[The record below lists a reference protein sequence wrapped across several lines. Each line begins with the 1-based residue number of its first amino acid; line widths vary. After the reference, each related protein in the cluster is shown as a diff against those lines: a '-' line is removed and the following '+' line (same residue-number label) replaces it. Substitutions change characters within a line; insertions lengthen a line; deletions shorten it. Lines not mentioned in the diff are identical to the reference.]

1 MLSERAKAQLRAGD
15 SAMSPGLRLAKKFC
29 SQDDPLHSAFKTIIK
44 LDNHNDPEVG
54 DTLGIMVK
62 GLLSKYNGKPYL
74 SNKSHRVVRVS
85 SDSFPS
91 IFSLFLTA

>member
-1 MLSERAKAQLRAGD
+1 MTLY
-15 SAMSPGLRLAKKFC
+15 
-29 SQDDPLHSAFKTIIK
+29 SAFKTIIK

-74 SNKSHRVVRVS
+74 SNN
-85 SDSFPS
+85 
-91 IFSLFLTA
+91 LQL